1 MAVAA
6 VRKVIR
12 IDEEKCDG
20 CGQCIPNCAEGALAI
35 IDGKAR
41 LVSDRYC
48 DGLGACLGHC
58 PQDAISVEERP
69 AEEFDEA
76 AVEER
81 LRSLGRS
88 LEDHSQKHQDQRTAH
103 AHPAATSLHGGGCPG
118 SRMMDFGDRQP
129 TASEG
134 QQGSSQSELRHWPV
148 KINLVHPQAPYFQNA
163 HLLVAADCAPFAYAS
178 LHPDFLRGKAV
189 VIGCPKFDDLGSYHQ
204 KLAAIVRGNDIQS
217 ITVLHMEVPCCF
229 GLAQAVKQA
238 VADSGKDVPVKVK
251 VVGVSGELT
260 RPMF

>member
-1 MAVAA
+1 MV
-6 VRKVIR
+6 
-12 IDEEKCDG
+12 
-20 CGQCIPNCAEGALAI
+20 
-35 IDGKAR
+35 
-41 LVSDRYC
+41 
-48 DGLGACLGHC
+48 
-58 PQDAISVEERP
+58 
-69 AEEFDEA
+69 
-76 AVEER
+76 
-81 LRSLGRS
+81 
-88 LEDHSQKHQDQRTAH
+88 
-103 AHPAATSLHGGGCPG
+103 
-118 SRMMDFGDRQP
+118 DFGDRQ
-129 TASEG
+129 AAAADG
-134 QQGSSQSELRHWPV
+134 RQVSSQSELRHWP
-148 KINLVHPQAPYFQNA
+148 
-163 HLLVAADCAPFAYAS
+163 ADCAPFAYAS

>member
-6 VRKVIR
+6 VRKIIR
-12 IDEEKCDG
+12 IDEEKSTD
-20 CGQCIPNCAEGALAI
+20 CGECIPNCAEGALAI

-41 LVSDRYC
+41 RVSVRYC

-69 AEEFDEA
+69 AEEFDET

-88 LEDHSQKHQDQRTAH
+88 IEEHSQKHQGQPVPQTHSA
-103 AHPAATSLHGGGCPG
+103 APALHGGGCPG
-118 SRMMDFGDRQP
+118 SRMVDFGDRQ
-129 TASEG
+129 AAAADGGEV
-134 QQGSSQSELRHWPV
+134 SSQSELRHWPV
-148 KINLVHPQAPYFQNA
+148 KINLVHPHAPYFQNA

-238 VADSGKDVPVKVK
+238 VADSGKDIPVKVK
-251 VVGVSGELT
+251 VVA
-260 RPMF
+260 